1 MPQLTLDI
9 PPDFPVRIKR
19 LRGNLELTQTKLAEL
34 MGVSF
39 ATVNRWENKQAKPSA
54 SAWKQI
60 LSAERFGMAAFEP
73 KQLQIPEAVASEKIS
88 LPKLDFETNPDIVR
102 VVVEG
107 ERLTYGHLFNPTFA
121 TELSLIEPLPHQR
134 IAVYEKM
141 LRQPRL
147 RFLLADDA
155 GAGKT
160 IMSGLYI
167 REMLS
172 RRLIRRI
179 LIVPPAGL
187 LGNWERELSALFG
200 MSFKIITSADSK
212 QGNPFIGSRGSQII
226 ISLDTLAGERMFSLL
241 ADPAVERYDLV
252 VFDEA
257 HKLSA
262 RQEADGTVRRTD
274 RYRLAEALAGVRN
287 RDNNE
292 RWKLGW
298 SCRHLLLLTATPHM
312 GKDFPYYCLW
322 RLLEPEI
329 FSTFDAF
336 EAYSLEMLQRYFTR
350 RTKEEMVYLDGKPIY
365 PIRNSNT
372 QSVLLNQGKISEQTL
387 YDEVTHYIRN
397 YYNKARN
404 LNRSAARLAM
414 SVFQRRLAS
423 STYALLQSLKN
434 RRKKVEKYIQE
445 FRDGKLSE
453 KILAEKQQKLEGI
466 EDVLDEKTADEE
478 TAQNGVEENEVR
490 EDQILE
496 SVVAKNLAELEVER
510 MELDRLIG
518 LAEKVDDLEEES
530 KFDQLRVLITDP
542 EYQQEKFLIFTEFRD
557 TMEFLVRRLEG
568 LGYTG
573 QIAQIHGGMEYKE
586 REEQVAFFK
595 KPESEGGARFLVAT
609 DAAGEGINLQFCWI
623 SINYDIPWNPAR
635 LEQRMG
641 RIHRFGQK
649 HNPVVILNL
658 VAGETREGKVLRT
671 LLVKLESIRKRL
683 GSDKVF
689 SSIGRI
695 FQESFLKLSMEKSL
709 TDEGAEQ
716 AVQEIEKLD
725 IPEKLQEIEKE
736 EKKQYGK
743 SEDVSRELP
752 RLRQDIEQEIYLRLL
767 PGYVRRFVEK
777 AAPLLG
783 LKIEGNPDELFTLQS
798 AQPGAMDPLWMM
810 LETYPKSQWE
820 KFSFQKPADPSQAIF
835 LRPGDPFFDG
845 FRAYVCSRFSRDTLR
860 GGVFVDPTSEKP
872 YFLHTAL
879 ISVERKADPAVP
891 ELADKEVLFHRM
903 ACIKQDESGE
913 MEEVPV
919 ESLLML
925 KGGSGIPIS
934 SARFAA
940 SAVEQREAARFFLQ
954 ENVAAR
960 EAELKRA
967 ELLESLPS
975 RIDFIKQ
982 GYNYQDAEL
991 AVQRAKITD
1000 KARSGDPVAKGRLT
1014 LIKEEQHL
1022 LAKHREKTILRCSRE
1037 VELVAAGEVEF
1048 LAHALVVPST
1058 DPEDR
1063 KRYDAEVEEI
1073 AVNFVRAW
1081 EESQGRKTRDVSKPS
1096 LALQAGLQADPGF
1109 DLLSES
1115 SDGKRRSIEVKG
1127 RASVGDVELTEN
1139 EWSKSCNLRDNY
1151 WLYVVYN
1158 CATPE
1163 PRLVRVRDPF
1173 GNLLFRA
1180 KSSVVIGEGEIF
1192 RAAEVDG

>member
-1 MPQLTLDI
+1 
-9 PPDFPVRIKR
+9 
-19 LRGNLELTQTKLAEL
+19 
-34 MGVSF
+34 
-39 ATVNRWENKQAKPSA
+39 
-54 SAWKQI
+54 
-60 LSAERFGMAAFEP
+60 
-73 KQLQIPEAVASEKIS
+73 
-88 LPKLDFETNPDIVR
+88 
-102 VVVEG
+102 VVEG

-160 IMSGLYI
+160 IMSGLFI

-187 LGNWERELSALFG
+187 LGNWERELSTLFG

-336 EAYSLEMLQRYFTR
+336 EAYSLETLQRYFTR

-478 TAQNGVEENEVR
+478 TPQNGVEENEVR

-530 KFDQLRVLITDP
+530 KFNQLRVLITDP

-736 EKKQYGK
+736 EKKRYGK

-752 RLRQDIEQEIYLRLL
+752 RLRQDI
-767 PGYVRRFVEK
+767 
-777 AAPLLG
+777 
-783 LKIEGNPDELFTLQS
+783 D
-798 AQPGAMDPLWMM
+798 
-810 LETYPKSQWE
+810 
-820 KFSFQKPADPSQAIF
+820 
-835 LRPGDPFFDG
+835 
-845 FRAYVCSRFSRDTLR
+845 
-860 GGVFVDPTSEKP
+860 
-872 YFLHTAL
+872 
-879 ISVERKADPAVP
+879 
-891 ELADKEVLFHRM
+891 
-903 ACIKQDESGE
+903 
-913 MEEVPV
+913 
-919 ESLLML
+919 
-925 KGGSGIPIS
+925 
-934 SARFAA
+934 
-940 SAVEQREAARFFLQ
+940 
-954 ENVAAR
+954 
-960 EAELKRA
+960 
-967 ELLESLPS
+967 
-975 RIDFIKQ
+975 
-982 GYNYQDAEL
+982 
-991 AVQRAKITD
+991 
-1000 KARSGDPVAKGRLT
+1000 
-1014 LIKEEQHL
+1014 
-1022 LAKHREKTILRCSRE
+1022 
-1037 VELVAAGEVEF
+1037 
-1048 LAHALVVPST
+1048 
-1058 DPEDR
+1058 
-1063 KRYDAEVEEI
+1063 
-1073 AVNFVRAW
+1073 
-1081 EESQGRKTRDVSKPS
+1081 
-1096 LALQAGLQADPGF
+1096 
-1109 DLLSES
+1109 
-1115 SDGKRRSIEVKG
+1115 
-1127 RASVGDVELTEN
+1127 
-1139 EWSKSCNLRDNY
+1139 
-1151 WLYVVYN
+1151 
-1158 CATPE
+1158 
-1163 PRLVRVRDPF
+1163 
-1173 GNLLFRA
+1173 
-1180 KSSVVIGEGEIF
+1180 SVVKNW
-1192 RAAEVDG
+1192 